1 MKVFLKRCVFDFL
14 GQTRFLITLFFFY
27 SLASGSVP
35 DYVYVL
41 IGVMIILVFL
51 LAAAVVYI
59 MYQRRLMNARPN
71 A

>member
-1 MKVFLKRCVFDFL
+1 MRFRLF

-27 SLASGSVP
+27 FLASGCVP

-41 IGVMIILVFL
+41 IGMIIILVFL

-59 MYQRRLMNARPN
+59 MYQRRLLNARSN